1 MMVMSRP
8 RVTALLAI
16 GYSLLVACGVVA
28 ITPVT
33 SWQAV
38 RPAASSFVAKSS
50 LAAGSLACILGVD
63 SDM

>member
-1 MMVMSRP
+1 M
-8 RVTALLAI
+8 ALLAI

-50 LAAGSLACILGVD
+50 LAAGSLACIRSQCL
-63 SDM
+63 